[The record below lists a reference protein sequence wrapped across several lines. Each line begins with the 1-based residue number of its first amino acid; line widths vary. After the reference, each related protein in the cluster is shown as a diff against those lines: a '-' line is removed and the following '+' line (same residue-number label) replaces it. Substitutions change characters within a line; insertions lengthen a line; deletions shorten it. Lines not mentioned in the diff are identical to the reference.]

1 MVTSSRSCFEEAVR
15 LRETLCCLCFNL
27 RHSSRYGGF
36 SLGVS
41 NSHALPPSQEVNDA
55 IRQIK
60 KHLNLAKVRRP
71 SQDMSERGP
80 ELLVQGSSWQ
90 GHPITEHLL
99 V

>member
-1 MVTSSRSCFEEAVR
+1 MGGPGSRA
-15 LRETLCCLCFNL
+15 LRCLCFNL
-27 RHSSRYGGF
+27 RLCSSRYGGF

-60 KHLNLAKVRRP
+60 KHLNLAKVRCP

-80 ELLVQGSSWQ
+80 ELLVQESSWQ
-90 GHPITEHLL
+90 GHPITEQLI